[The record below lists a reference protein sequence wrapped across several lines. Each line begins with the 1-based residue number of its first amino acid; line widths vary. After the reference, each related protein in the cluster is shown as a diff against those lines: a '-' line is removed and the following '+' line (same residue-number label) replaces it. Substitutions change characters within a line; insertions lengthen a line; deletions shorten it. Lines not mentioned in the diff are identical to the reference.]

1 MKPLNAVAI
10 DLRRIGMVLVVAA
23 FLLGLFVPDQV
34 GWVEATA
41 MGALGIAAWL
51 GGVWLTGRVDDP
63 A

>member
-1 MKPLNAVAI
+1 VKPLTAFAI
-10 DLRRIGMVLVVAA
+10 DLRRIGMALFVAA

-34 GWVEATA
+34 GWAEATS

-51 GGVWLTGRVDDP
+51 GGIWLTGRVDNP